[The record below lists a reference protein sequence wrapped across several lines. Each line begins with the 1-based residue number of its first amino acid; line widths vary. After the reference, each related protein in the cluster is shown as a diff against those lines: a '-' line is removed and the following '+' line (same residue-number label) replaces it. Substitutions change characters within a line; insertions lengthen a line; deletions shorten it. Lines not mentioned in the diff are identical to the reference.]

1 MRHPHRPK
9 GRLGASPHPH
19 EPLDVAEVGPATR
32 LMRRGAH
39 SSHVPSFDELLAELL
54 EESEEVLGAL
64 SDVVNRGRMQAD
76 YFEPEVLDALS
87 RFDLVAYLIQR
98 SPGRPVRAWV
108 YPSPMGLKVF
118 GVLEREA
125 EREEERQRRLSA
137 KPRANNRRR
146 SGKRNA

>member
-1 MRHPHRPK
+1 
-9 GRLGASPHPH
+9 
-19 EPLDVAEVGPATR
+19 
-32 LMRRGAH
+32 MRREAD
-39 SSHVPSFDELLAELL
+39 SPLVPSFDELLAELL

-98 SPGRPVRAWV
+98 SPGRPVRTWV

-146 SGKRNA
+146 SGKTNA